1 MSRKNWQHIHQ
12 NNLHGLKRN
21 FGFRIFEVSFPFN
34 AEKIK
39 HFGSGCRQNSQS
51 PGQDNKKHR
60 CTWMHSTQIPRCR
73 KQGPWMCPN
82 TPPSCN
88 PGGIFCHYWLL
99 CERGMQECSIRCP
112 EASAGR
118 ASKRCVLLAITA
130 HWVTGQWKM
139 SDKHH
144 SENRVPPPLPLPLWQ
159 YKWFKNST
167 RDGAAYFKWHHE
179 SQKVKWN
186 IQG

>member
-1 MSRKNWQHIHQ
+1 
-12 NNLHGLKRN
+12 
-21 FGFRIFEVSFPFN
+21 
-34 AEKIK
+34 
-39 HFGSGCRQNSQS
+39 
-51 PGQDNKKHR
+51 
-60 CTWMHSTQIPRCR
+60 MHSTQIPRCR

-82 TPPSCN
+82 PPPPPSN

-144 SENRVPPPLPLPLWQ
+144 SENRVPPPLPRPLWQ

-186 IQG
+186 IQGWNRPIRRWVDRMTEAHARVCCGFCSNSNATPHVILSRQRLRCHPLLCLEQ